1 MSIFRVHRKVAA
13 FTLTVGLLVT
23 LLTAFSREKQTVIPP
38 STNWTAVYEM
48 SAKLDV
54 AINPSRLFH
63 GPAAVHAPN
72 GDWLVCY
79 QDSLDHS
86 GRDGVISQ
94 VRSRDEGRTWVND
107 GIIYD
112 ERAGNWF
119 GRNPAYGV
127 TADGVIVLV
136 VQRWR
141 PLPTGESA
149 VTFRKEGIGGSVWLV
164 SPDDGKT
171 YQQRGLVDSKI
182 PLRHQGSSG
191 GLIRVE
197 KTLLMS
203 AVSLNVP
210 PRGITLYESSD
221 LTTGWNFLGWIFR
234 VDRLP
239 VAAVSYPSLIQRHDG
254 SLLANCVTFSRNF
267 QSISKDNGRTW
278 STPREVPDLR
288 IRNNPDL
295 DYAGEVLV
303 AHGRGEDGNSVVL
316 YFSPDEGRTWGSMI
330 VLDRHG
336 FRGWGGY
343 SASLRTKTGDL
354 FVVFSTDA
362 GPRTARD
369 GGRPDIRG
377 VLLSDVT
384 IRRKSGST

>member
-1 MSIFRVHRKVAA
+1 MHRKAVGLAVAA
-13 FTLTVGLLVT
+13 GLLTT
-23 LLTAFSREKQTVIPP
+23 LLTGWSQEKQTVIPP
-38 STNWTAVYEM
+38 ATDWTAVYEM
-48 SAKLDV
+48 SAKMDV
-54 AINPSRLFH
+54 AVNSERLFH
-63 GPAAVHAPN
+63 GPAAVLAPN

-94 VRSRDEGRTWVND
+94 VRSRDNGRTWIND
-107 GIIYD
+107 GVVYD
-112 ERAGNWF
+112 GRPENWF
-119 GRNPAYGV
+119 GRNPAYGLN
-127 TADGVIVLV
+127 ADGLIVLV

-141 PLPTGESA
+141 PLPPGERA
-149 VTFRKEGIGGSVWLV
+149 VTFRNEGIGGSVWLV
-164 SPDDGKT
+164 SRDEGKS
-171 YQQRGLVDSKI
+171 YQYRGLVDSEN
-182 PLRHQGSSG
+182 PLRHQGSSSP
-191 GLIRVE
+191 LIKVG

-203 AVSLNVP
+203 AVSLNIS
-210 PRGITLYESSD
+210 PRGVTFYESND
-221 LTTGWNFLGWIFR
+221 LASGWNFLGWIFR

-267 QSISKDNGRTW
+267 QSISKDKGTTW
-278 STPREVPDLR
+278 SAPREVSDLR

-316 YFSPDEGRTWGSMI
+316 YFSPDEGLTWGSMV

-343 SASLRTKTGDL
+343 SASLRTPKGDL

-384 IRRKSGST
+384 IRRKAD

>member
-1 MSIFRVHRKVAA
+1 VSISREHRQA
-13 FTLTVGLLVT
+13 FGFAVTLGFLIT
-23 LLTAFSREKQTVIPP
+23 LLTGLSKEKKTVIPP
-38 STNWTAVYEM
+38 ATDWTAVYEM
-48 SAKLDV
+48 SAKMDV
-54 AINPSRLFH
+54 AVNPERLFH
-63 GPAAVHAPN
+63 GPAAVLAPN

-94 VRSRDEGRTWVND
+94 VRSRDEGKTWVND
-107 GIIYD
+107 GIVYD
-112 ERAGNWF
+112 GRGENWF

-141 PLPTGESA
+141 PLPPGDRA
-149 VTFRKEGIGGSVWLV
+149 VTFRNEGIDGSVWLV
-164 SPDDGKT
+164 SRDEGKT
-171 YQQRGLVDSKI
+171 YHQRGLVDPEI
-182 PLRHQGSSG
+182 PLRHQGSSSP
-191 GLIRVE
+191 LIRVG
-197 KTLLMS
+197 KTLMMS
-203 AVSLNVP
+203 AVSLNFP

-221 LTTGWNFLGWIFR
+221 AARWDFAGWIFR
-234 VDRLP
+234 VDQLP
-239 VAAVSYPSLIQRHDG
+239 VAAVSYPSIVQRHDG

-267 QSISKDNGRTW
+267 QSISKDDGKTW
-278 STPREVPDLR
+278 SIAREVQDLR

-295 DYAGEVLV
+295 DYAGAVLV

-316 YFSPDEGRTWGSMI
+316 YFSPDDGLTWGSMI

-343 SASLRTKTGDL
+343 SASLRTRAGDL
-354 FVVFSTDA
+354 FLVFSTDA

-377 VLLSDVT
+377 LLLSDVSV
-384 IRRKSGST
+384 RRKSGSI